1 MAAARTGSPS
11 WLWGGLKEAA
21 LQALVALILA
31 VPLIGLKTVQEPGGL
46 GLQTRWDAV
55 AIAVAGAQNAALTAA
70 ALFALRDTAVAE
82 QRDR

>member
-1 MAAARTGSPS
+1 MTPTFNPEPRTD
-11 WLWGGLKEAA
+11 A
-21 LQALVALILA
+21 LLAIVQLPASIPVA
-31 VPLIGLKTVQEPGGL
+31 TM
-46 GLQTRWDAV
+46 